1 MNLEKFRG
9 PRLLSSSSPYPLQE
23 VQPFVLPLA
32 FANETVSLTNLGIQ
46 LRKHT
51 IYNYYLQ
58 VLNEP
63 RKLRNLHQSSNLG
76 FAL

>member
-1 MNLEKFRG
+1 MLKGKGFST
-9 PRLLSSSSPYPLQE
+9 PFPLSP
-23 VQPFVLPLA
+23 LPLIH
-32 FANETVSLTNLGIQ
+32 ANETVSLTNLGIQ

-51 IYNYYLQ
+51 IYSYLQ

-63 RKLRNLHQSSNLG
+63 RKLRNLHKSSNLG